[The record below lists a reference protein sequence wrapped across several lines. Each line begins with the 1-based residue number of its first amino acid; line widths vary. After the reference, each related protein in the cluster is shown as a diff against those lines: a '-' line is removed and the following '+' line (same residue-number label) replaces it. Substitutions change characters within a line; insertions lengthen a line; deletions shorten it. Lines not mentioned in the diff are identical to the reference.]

1 MNCKSNKFRKNS
13 IEERARKVF
22 GETEYFELAGYLLR
36 NGSMLNFSYGG
47 YQRDEDHRI
56 IGQFYS
62 KAQGTEALRKFMRR
76 GNIRCMCS
84 NYDFCFEF
92 DKLPTREQF
101 EMLNKAHSLAI
112 RNALDFRIERECK
125 NKKYRVFTWDSFCD
139 YLRKYADYYVP
150 EIVWAA

>member
-1 MNCKSNKFRKNS
+1 MNYEIKKFRKNS

-36 NGSMLNFSYGG
+36 DGSMLNFSYGG

-62 KAQGTEALRKFMRR
+62 KARGTEALCKFMRR

-84 NYDFCFEF
+84 DYVFCFEF
-92 DKLPTREQF
+92 DKLPTRERF
-101 EMLNKAHSLAI
+101 EMLNKAHGLAV
-112 RNALDFRIERECK
+112 RNALNFYIERESK
-125 NKKYRVFTWDSFCD
+125 NKKYHVYTWNTFCE
-139 YLRKYADYYVP
+139 YLRKYVDYYVP
-150 EIVWAA
+150 EDTWTA